1 MRYFINLAYNGAK
14 YRGWQ
19 RQLKFPSV
27 QQTIEENLG
36 KMVGR
41 PIVINGC
48 GRTDAGVHAS
58 QYFAHADLQE
68 FPDYDPLIR
77 INRMLPFDIS
87 IFELIPMHHNAHVQ
101 YDATVRSYE
110 YYFHTEKNA
119 SLAHTSTWHQTDGL
133 NILKLSKA
141 IQLLERYKD
150 FRAFCKKP
158 DLYNDTICKVSA
170 VSLHYN
176 EGMHLYRFSIS
187 SNRFLRAMI
196 RLLMGKLLEVANG
209 KMSVDQF
216 EEHLYSGTPL
226 KYMVQV
232 PPQGLYLSK
241 VVYPYIERPA
251 IKQPLHMNSG
261 DWEEIRL

>member
-14 YRGWQ
+14 YHGWQ
-19 RQLKFPSV
+19 RQPKHRSV
-27 QQTIEENLG
+27 QQTIEENLS
-36 KMVGR
+36 KMVAR

-58 QYFAHADLQE
+58 QYFAHADLE
-68 FPDYDPLIR
+68 EITDYDPLVR

-87 IFELIPMHHNAHVQ
+87 IFELIPMPRNAHVQ
-101 YDATVRSYE
+101 YDATIRSYE
-110 YYFHTEKNA
+110 YYWHTQKNA
-119 SLAHTSTWHQTDGL
+119 SLAHTSTWLYTEKF

-141 IQLLERYKD
+141 IQLIAKYRD

-158 DLYNDTICKVSA
+158 DIYHDTICKIKA

-176 EGMHLYRFSIS
+176 EAMHLYRFSIS

-196 RLLMGKLLEVANG
+196 RLLMAKLLEVANG
-209 KMSVDQF
+209 KMSIDQF
-216 EEHLYSGTPL
+216 EEHLHSGKRL
-226 KYMVQV
+226 EYMVQA

-241 VVYPYIERPA
+241 VIYPYIERPA
-251 IKQPLHMNSG
+251 IKNPLGATSIE
-261 DWEEIRL
+261 WEEIKL